1 MGTWWSHHT
10 SPRRWHHYTR
20 SGSGRAWAHRTIHR
34 SSLRRRSGRHAWR
47 WPRRSHRW
55 RRVLRRRFT
64 RIGRVDVVKHGI
76 KSFNAGHLDI
86 RLHSQLNGGTQEC
99 LNFHGAPRLEV
110 LVHGAGRFDCS
121 HLVNSGL
128 TEISRELA
136 AMGSGKI
143 KQLVNYA

>member
-10 SPRRWHHYTR
+10 SSRGWHHYTR
-20 SGSGRAWAHRTIHR
+20 SGSGRTWAHRTIHR
-34 SSLRRRSGRHAWR
+34 SSLRRRSGRHTRR
-47 WPRRSHRW
+47 WSWRSHGG
-55 RRVLRRRFT
+55 RRVLRLRFT

-76 KSFNAGHLDI
+76 ESFNARQLDI

-110 LVHGAGRFDCS
+110 LVHSAGCFNCS
-121 HLVNSGL
+121 HLINSGL

-136 AMGSGKI
+136 AMGSGKV
-143 KQLVNYA
+143 KQLINYA